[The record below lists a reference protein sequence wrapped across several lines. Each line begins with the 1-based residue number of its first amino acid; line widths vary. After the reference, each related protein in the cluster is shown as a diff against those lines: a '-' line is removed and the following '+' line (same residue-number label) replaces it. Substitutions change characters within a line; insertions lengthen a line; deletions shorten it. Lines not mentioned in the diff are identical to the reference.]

1 MFIELLGYILII
13 VTGISAL
20 YLIDRLQHLY
30 SIFGVYFITIALI
43 VIELE
48 LS

>member
-13 VTGISAL
+13 ATGISAL
-20 YLIDRLQHLY
+20 YLIDRLRYLY
-30 SIFGVYFITIALI
+30 SILGVYFITIALI

-48 LS
+48 LF